1 MLPAADG
8 AVQISQTKSSDDG
21 LIKTFSEVVSRM
33 PSILCKHLKNRR
45 YLGDAGAE
53 ILRLEVTNRR
63 VAIPTSRDDS
73 VYYFFTTFGPLV
85 PVIAH
90 ASGEWIASDWP
101 VCRLAD
107 IATPPLLG

>member
-8 AVQISQTKSSDDG
+8 ARAISQTKSSDDD
-21 LIKTFSEVVSRM
+21 LIKTFSEVVSRV

-63 VAIPTSRDDS
+63 VAIPASRDDS
-73 VYYFFTTFGPLV
+73 VYYFFTTFRPLV